1 MKRIEN
7 DCVGG
12 CGDTGFGCRG
22 SLCPLRS
29 VPHFYC
35 DVCGNEVEQD
45 DFYEGEL
52 TESGFK
58 DLCGSC
64 YNELIENEDD

>member
-1 MKRIEN
+1 MIKLEN

-12 CGDTGFGCRG
+12 CADTGFGCRG
-22 SLCPLRS
+22 VLCPLRS

-35 DVCGNEVEQD
+35 DVCGDEVEQD
-45 DFYEGEL
+45 DFHEGEL
-52 TESGFK
+52 TENGFK